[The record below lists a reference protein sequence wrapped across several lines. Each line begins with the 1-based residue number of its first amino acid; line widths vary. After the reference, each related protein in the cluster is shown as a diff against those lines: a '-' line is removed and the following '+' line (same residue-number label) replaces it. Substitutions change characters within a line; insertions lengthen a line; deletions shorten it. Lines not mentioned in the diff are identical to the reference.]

1 MRVSRDQII
10 RGIADYAQND
20 ILPKMGN
27 DRAVQ
32 IMATVAIS
40 AAAANPRV
48 ADAVFGSEI
57 MRSMLGDD
65 GSGTY
70 ELGGIVEAMRAAIEQ
85 YGSFPV
91 RIPAIPLISPRE
103 IVLNLNCAD
112 IDAMRRRI
120 ETDT

>member
-1 MRVSRDQII
+1 MRVSREQII

-48 ADAVFGSEI
+48 ADAVFESEI

-65 GSGTY
+65 GTGMY
-70 ELGGIVEAMRAAIEQ
+70 ELAGIVEAMRAAIEQ

-91 RIPAIPLISPRE
+91 RIPAIPLVSPRE
-103 IVLNLNCAD
+103 IVLNLNGAD
-112 IDAMRRRI
+112 IDAMRKRI
-120 ETDT
+120 ENNM